1 VLRVGKG
8 GVPAQHGPEV
18 APTSMPPRAKRSESL
33 SESPLVSWDGAA
45 SPRGSTSLRHFAL
58 SGDLGHGRWQHVSR
72 SPGSSNGRLAF
83 RSSGLVIASGS
94 SLLKS
99 VSPSRLRVGGQQQL
113 MGSTFPGADSP
124 RRRTPGLYGNAEG
137 DADEF
142 GAQPPG
148 SAPSAPAEL
157 INAWS
162 AGVFGDGFM
171 DSSASSATPPP
182 ASDAATTAATRLPK
196 RPLRRPNLTIAIP
209 QRALQRQL
217 RSIRLLREDQ
227 KIFDLYSWREV
238 LQEEGDGG
246 KVVVCQSKEASE
258 DCARYVMK
266 IRSKESLQQQCH
278 EEEFRKSQIRMLN
291 FPPHVGVVPLH
302 EVLEDELFYYIVMDK
317 ADGGNFFYSLVSD
330 FKDGNMPI
338 AAVKTLMREIL
349 EAVCHMHRHGVLH
362 RDIKPDNL
370 VMQVY
375 EDPLSPTGKS
385 KKVMLIDFD
394 HADPDWCPSS
404 PSKDHHCYGTLRFNA
419 PETFRGEY
427 SAASDLYSIGAIL
440 YLLMAGKLP
449 YRDAIFEEE
458 HQSLDFSPITRGN
471 WMDHV
476 YMQLRQET
484 IDWQCSPWPDQLDC
498 QDFCASLLAFKAA
511 DRFRTAEE
519 AMAHRWLGS

>member
-1 VLRVGKG
+1 L
-8 GVPAQHGPEV
+8 A
-18 APTSMPPRAKRSESL
+18 
-33 SESPLVSWDGAA
+33 SWDGAA
-45 SPRGSTSLRHFAL
+45 SPRGSMSLRHFA
-58 SGDLGHGRWQHVSR
+58 STSDLGHGRRQQGSR

-83 RSSGLVIASGS
+83 RSSGVVIATRS
-94 SLLKS
+94 SSFMKTT
-99 VSPSRLRVGGQQQL
+99 SPSRLRVGGQQQL
-113 MGSTFPGADSP
+113 MGSTFPGANTP
-124 RRRTPGLYGNAEG
+124 RRRTPGLYGT
-137 DADEF
+137 ADGEF
-142 GAQPPG
+142 DELGAQRTG
-148 SAPSAPAEL
+148 SASSATADM
-157 INAWS
+157 INALS
-162 AGVFGDGFM
+162 AGVFGGDESMG
-171 DSSASSATPPP
+171 SSAPSATPTA
-182 ASDAATTAATRLPK
+182 ASESATTMVPMLPR
-196 RPLRRPNLTIAIP
+196 RPSRRPNLTVAIP
-209 QRALQRQL
+209 QRVLQRQL
-217 RSIRLLREDQ
+217 KSIRLLGEDQ

-258 DCARYVMK
+258 DCTRYVMK
-266 IRSKESLQQQCH
+266 IRSKESLRQQCF
-278 EEEFRKSQIRMLN
+278 EEAFRKSQIRMLN

-302 EVLEDELFYYIVMDK
+302 EVLEDELFYYVVMDK

-338 AAVKTLMREIL
+338 AAIKTLMREIL
-349 EAVCHMHRHGVLH
+349 EAVCHVHQHGMLH

-370 VMQVY
+370 VMQLH

-394 HADPDWCPSS
+394 HADPDWCPLS
-404 PSKDHHCYGTLRFNA
+404 PSKDHDCYGTLRFNA

-449 YRDAIFEEE
+449 YRDAIFQEEQ
-458 HQSLDFSPITRGN
+458 QSSDFSPTTRGN

-484 IDWQCSPWPDQLDC
+484 IDWQCSPWPDQPDC

-519 AMAHRWLGS
+519 AMAHRWLAS

>member
-1 VLRVGKG
+1 
-8 GVPAQHGPEV
+8 
-18 APTSMPPRAKRSESL
+18 MPPRLKRNESL
-33 SESPLVSWDGAA
+33 SELQVASLDGVA
-45 SPRGSTSLRHFAL
+45 SPWGSTSLRNFAS
-58 SGDLGHGRWQHVSR
+58 SGDLGHGRRKHGSR

-83 RSSGLVIASGS
+83 RSSGVVIATGAS

-99 VSPSRLRVGGQQQL
+99 TCPSRLRASGQQQL
-113 MGSTFPGADSP
+113 MSSTFPGASTP
-124 RRRTPGLYGNAEG
+124 RRRTPGIHGPADG
-137 DADEF
+137 DLDEF
-142 GAQPPG
+142 GPLSPG
-148 SAPSAPAEL
+148 SGSSTTAEL
-157 INAWS
+157 INALSAEVFGGDGS
-162 AGVFGDGFM
+162 AG
-171 DSSASSATPPP
+171 SSTPSATPPAGP
-182 ASDAATTAATRLPK
+182 VASDATTTASMAMPR
-196 RPLRRPNLTIAIP
+196 RPLRRPNLTVAIP

-217 RSIRLLREDQ
+217 KSIRLLREDQ

-258 DCARYVMK
+258 DGARYVMK
-266 IRSKESLQQQCH
+266 IRSKASLRQQCH

-291 FPPHVGVVPLH
+291 FPPHVGVVPLR
-302 EVLEDELFYYIVMDK
+302 EVLEDELFYYLVMAK

-338 AAVKTLMREIL
+338 SAVQTLIREIL
-349 EAVCHMHRHGVLH
+349 EAVCHVHQQGMLH

-370 VMQVY
+370 VMQFH

-427 SAASDLYSIGAIL
+427 SASSDLYSVGAIL

-449 YRDAIFEEE
+449 YRDDIFDQE
-458 HQSLDFSPITRGN
+458 QRSCDFSPITRGR
-471 WMDHV
+471 WLDYV
-476 YMQLRQET
+476 YMQLAQES
-484 IDWQCSPWPDQLDC
+484 IDWQCSPWPDQTDC

-519 AMAHRWLGS
+519 AMAHRWLTS

>member
-1 VLRVGKG
+1 
-8 GVPAQHGPEV
+8 
-18 APTSMPPRAKRSESL
+18 
-33 SESPLVSWDGAA
+33 
-45 SPRGSTSLRHFAL
+45 
-58 SGDLGHGRWQHVSR
+58 
-72 SPGSSNGRLAF
+72 
-83 RSSGLVIASGS
+83 
-94 SLLKS
+94 
-99 VSPSRLRVGGQQQL
+99 
-113 MGSTFPGADSP
+113 
-124 RRRTPGLYGNAEG
+124 
-137 DADEF
+137 
-142 GAQPPG
+142 
-148 SAPSAPAEL
+148 
-157 INAWS
+157 
-162 AGVFGDGFM
+162 
-171 DSSASSATPPP
+171 
-182 ASDAATTAATRLPK
+182 
-196 RPLRRPNLTIAIP
+196 
-209 QRALQRQL
+209 
-217 RSIRLLREDQ
+217 
-227 KIFDLYSWREV
+227 
-238 LQEEGDGG
+238 
-246 KVVVCQSKEASE
+246 
-258 DCARYVMK
+258 
-266 IRSKESLQQQCH
+266 
-278 EEEFRKSQIRMLN
+278 
-291 FPPHVGVVPLH
+291 
-302 EVLEDELFYYIVMDK
+302 
-317 ADGGNFFYSLVSD
+317 
-330 FKDGNMPI
+330 MPI